1 MNEKSTLIEDS
12 ESLIESSSESI
23 KSFPKF
29 ILGTIINPV
38 SRLLK
43 KGNIIKMNPLSSSDR
58 NNLKQA
64 GFSIFFVAFML
75 TIFEIVFFYMV
86 VIPGVNKSRD
96 HGLKNLGNILAE
108 KLNKLKNTTK
118 QEVKTTDPISEE
130 ELFKIFFGVYA
141 VILEDE
147 NSLDNITTTAEQT
160 TQSQDLESFENK
172 NIIQKIIK
180 KSNIKISKEL
190 DKDDDISDTKLSLIE
205 SINESDMIDTN
216 KKHLI
221 DFINDPVDFQ
231 IKKKKLLLE
240 LLNSDIDESNPVLE
254 TMAYREGLLRS
265 KINGYVLITGILIVL
280 VLFRTLLKLR
290 KSVKSDTGFINGKYS
305 DGFKTAKITAVFTI
319 LVLVSFQYSFFLL
332 SKKYLFTISG
342 IRVCNDSDINSFI
355 NIMKLKGKTFTR
367 KQAKDTIFEKSIK
380 SEESYFN
387 LEFPG
392 SPEVCSQHGATSID
406 NNMCSRRFHQ
416 CHYLSEDIEKYG
428 SGDNEL
434 EMLAL
439 NKL

>member
-319 LVLVSFQYSFFLL
+319 LVLGLDPSSIL
-332 SKKYLFTISG
+332 LFTDLNIPKDF
-342 IRVCNDSDINSFI
+342 IWFMDLLNNS
-355 NIMKLKGKTFTR
+355 LL
-367 KQAKDTIFEKSIK
+367 
-380 SEESYFN
+380 Y
-387 LEFPG
+387 G
-392 SPEVCSQHGATSID
+392 SPSSTTNLFLITSSIVLKFP
-406 NNMCSRRFHQ
+406 NILIFST
-416 CHYLSEDIEKYG
+416 
-428 SGDNEL
+428 
-434 EMLAL
+434 
-439 NKL
+439 